1 MKKFVSLTILF
12 FSVFF
17 FACAG
22 GRQLS
27 GHEKFFAFGMKE
39 INKGIKTYNQGCYK
53 LSLNHF
59 FMAHEIFTSSDMLK
73 GVAMSLNNI
82 GSVYR
87 ITGKSSDAVLFFNES
102 FNIYMDIKDVEGAVQ
117 ALSNKAAA
125 LIDNGMFKD
134 AQDTLR
140 KADKIAQEKGFALAA
155 LLKNKGILLF
165 KKKEYIRS
173 EKLMKKALDL
183 TKPDDLIDIAAINFA
198 LGKLMLET
206 DRHKK
211 ALEFFKKA
219 LEADK
224 KSLFYKGIA
233 DDLSAT
239 ALACEKLCDHKK
251 ALNYYIRSVKIYAL
265 LGDKKK
271 VVGQIVILDKLSKKT
286 DTDIKSTTYFLKQWL
301 EGKALR
307 SPCD

>member
-1 MKKFVSLTILF
+1 MKKLIISTILL
-12 FSVFF
+12 SVFF

-22 GRQLS
+22 GKPLS
-27 GHEKFFAFGMKE
+27 KYEKNFACGIKE
-39 INKGIKTYNQGCYK
+39 INKGIKIYNKGCYK
-53 LSLNHF
+53 RSLYHF

-87 ITGKSSDAVLFFNES
+87 ITGKNSEAALFFNES
-102 FNIYMDIKDVEGAVQ
+102 FNIYMDIKDFDGVVQ
-117 ALSNKAAA
+117 ALSNRAAA
-125 LIDNGMFKD
+125 LIDNGMFKE
-134 AQDTLR
+134 AEDTLK
-140 KADKIAQEKGFALAA
+140 KADKIAHEKGLAFAA
-155 LLKNKGILLF
+155 LLKNRGILLF

-173 EKLMKKALDL
+173 EELMKKALGL
-183 TKPDDLIDIAAINFA
+183 TEPDNLIEVAAINFA
-198 LGKLMLET
+198 LGKLMFET

-211 ALEFFKKA
+211 AAGFFKKA

-224 KSLFYKGIA
+224 KTVFYKGIA

-239 ALACEKLCDHKK
+239 ALVYEKLHDHKK

-271 VVGQIVILDKLSKKT
+271 VGIQIAILDKLSKKT
-286 DTDIKSTTYFLKQWL
+286 DTDIKSTKYFLKQWS

>member
-1 MKKFVSLTILF
+1 MKKFIGLTMLF
-12 FSVFF
+12 FTVFF

-27 GHEKFFAFGMKE
+27 RHENFFACGMKE
-39 INKGIKTYNQGCYK
+39 ISKGIKMYNKGCYQR
-53 LSLNHF
+53 SLDHF
-59 FMAHEIFTSSDMLK
+59 FIAHEIFTSSDMLK
-73 GVAMSLNNI
+73 GIAMSLNNI

-87 ITGKSSDAVLFFNES
+87 ITGKSPDAVLFFNES

-125 LIDNGMFKD
+125 LIDNGMFKE
-134 AQDTLR
+134 AEDTLK
-140 KADKIAQEKGFALAA
+140 KADKIAQKKGLAMA
-155 LLKNKGILLF
+155 PLLKNRGILLF
-165 KKKEYIRS
+165 KKKEYVRS
-173 EKLMKKALDL
+173 EEFMKKALGL

-211 ALEFFKKA
+211 AAKFFKKA

-224 KSLFYKGIA
+224 KALFHKGIA

-239 ALACEKLCDHKK
+239 ALAYEKLCDHKK

-265 LGDKKK
+265 LRDEKK
-271 VVGQIVILDKLSKKT
+271 VADQIVILDNLSKKT
-286 DTDIKSTTYFLKQWL
+286 DTDIKSTKYFLKQWL